1 MPKMSSGGRKRRQ
14 QQRTMEANL
23 RREMSKPGKV
33 AYTAAYRRWLIG
45 RAFGW
50 VLMAVGVVMAVVHI
64 GAHLGNFSLLPTAGM
79 QDLLLGWPMAGLLF
93 TTGAVFAG
101 RRLRT

>member
-14 QQRTMEANL
+14 QQRATEANL
-23 RREMSKPGKV
+23 RREVSKSSKV

-45 RAFGW
+45 RTFGW
-50 VLMAVGVVMAVVHI
+50 ALMAVGVVMAVVHI
-64 GAHLGNFSLLPTAGM
+64 GAHLGNFSLLPTVGM

-93 TTGAVFAG
+93 IIGAVFAG